1 MSQQPRFA
9 VQDKYLIPVC
19 DYPANQTE
27 IPPSRMFII
36 KKGLDAYLAKA
47 GKDAET
53 YDASQGDGGASLD
66 GVPAEIL
73 MKAAELHVKQGTG
86 YDQPYGYDGFR
97 NSVANTYWKINP
109 ATGWGP
115 ANVVAGIGGRD
126 ILLKAYDA
134 MIYKGTGRVG
144 DVLLSSAVP
153 WISYNWGPYAMGLNV
168 LQAPGDENDGWAYT
182 EEGLTEAVKFA
193 TKHGR
198 RIAGM
203 LITSPD
209 NPTGRSQPLESQIAL
224 AHKAIELGV
233 EFVLFDWIYHWITE
247 EQPYDIN
254 QVLESFSAEDRNKL
268 MFLDGLTKS
277 LGGSNVRSAHLIA
290 SPEVCKF
297 VVSRASHGVFPNF
310 YSQAV
315 AVVAYEMGF
324 EKAAAST
331 IEPTNA
337 SRKILRQQLTEKG
350 YRHIMGQGY
359 YAFIDVSEWCNEQ
372 MSSIELGEILA
383 RDYGIAIV
391 PGGFFSEAGRNWV
404 RFSYA
409 LPPQRTEAAF
419 NRLHEALNSIG
430 RG

>member
-9 VQDKYLIPVC
+9 VPYETLIPVNE
-19 DYPANQTE
+19 YPANQTE

-36 KKGLDAYLAKA
+36 KKGLDAYLAKV

-66 GVPAEIL
+66 GVPAEII
-73 MKAAELHVKQGTG
+73 MKAAEMHIKHGTG

-97 NSVANTYWKINP
+97 NAVANAYWKINP

-126 ILLKAYDA
+126 ILMKAYDA
-134 MIYKGTGRVG
+134 MIHRGTRRVG
-144 DVLLSSAVP
+144 DVLLTSAVP
-153 WISYNWGPYAMGLNV
+153 WISYNWGPYAAGLNV
-168 LQAPGDENDGWAYT
+168 LQAPGDEADGWAYT
-182 EEGLTEAVKFA
+182 EDGLKTAVDFA
-193 TKHGR
+193 HEHGR
-198 RIAGM
+198 RVAGM

-209 NPTGRSQPLESQIAL
+209 NPTGRSQSVESQIAL
-224 AHKAIELGV
+224 AQKALELGV
-233 EFVLFDWIYHWITE
+233 QFVLFDWIYHWISE
-247 EQPYDIN
+247 EKPYDIN
-254 QVLESFSAEDRNKL
+254 QVLEAFSPEDRNRL

-277 LGGSNVRSAHLIA
+277 LGGSNIRSAHLIA
-290 SPEVCKF
+290 SPDVCKF
-297 VVSRASHGVFPNF
+297 IISRASHGVFPNYF
-310 YSQAV
+310 SQAV

-337 SRKILRQQLTEKG
+337 SRKILRQQLESNG

-359 YAFIDVSEWCNEQ
+359 YAFIDLSDWCNEET
-372 MSSIELGEILA
+372 SSIELGEILA
-383 RDYGIAIV
+383 REYGIAVV

-419 NRLHEALNSIG
+419 NRLHQALSELP
-430 RG
+430 RR